1 MQLRYTMPLLV
12 VLKLAAGLVML
23 VLTGMMMLG
32 RIGVGIGGVGL
43 VVVLVAAIVSGA
55 VKKRKLRAA
64 LAEVDAEYPSRRGE

>member
-12 VLKLAAGLVML
+12 VLKLAAGLGML

-64 LAEVDAEYPSRRGE
+64 LAEIDAEYPSRRGE